1 MFEHRKAPL
10 IPTHEYVRRIL
21 RNFLYGLGIILFS
34 LLLGVLGYHFICDL
48 PWVDSILNSSMI
60 LAGMGPVDIMTTDSA
75 KLFASFY
82 ALFSGIAFL
91 STTGLLLAPFLHRLL
106 HRFHLENDKE

>member
-1 MFEHRKAPL
+1 MFEHKKTPL
-10 IPTHEYVRRIL
+10 IPTHEYIRRIL
-21 RNFLYGLGIILFS
+21 RNFLYGLGVIFFS

-82 ALFSGIAFL
+82 ALYSGIAFL
-91 STTGLLLAPFLHRLL
+91 STMGLFLVPFLHRLM